1 MTSRSVGRSHGIDGD
16 YLGQV
21 YKDYLSDYEH
31 WDQKAHAK
39 EWILIAK
46 NMGKHLSIDE
56 CMYCGRLYTFVSNK
70 DAHGGRGTVIAIIAG
85 VKAATVLRWL
95 LEIPEEE
102 RKGVLDVSMDFSDSM
117 KLTAQTAFPSARI
130 SLDRFHVF
138 QDLNRY
144 FMKAFSDVR
153 DKVLVAI
160 KHEKAAYDRKVERC
174 AKNRKAYRVRHPK
187 RYKGRKRGRKAKWRK
202 KDFKPSTMKNGES
215 KMDFLRRSFYTLRT
229 CPDKW
234 SDEQWERMDIL
245 FDEFPELKE
254 AFDLKEEFRKL
265 YWSKRDKEEYKDSLP
280 AMEERNALKE
290 TVRENLHV
298 WFDHVKKS
306 KSPGMKTFMRTIKE
320 REEDLLNYYETFVTN
335 ASAESLNS
343 GIKGFRAELHGI
355 SNLPFFFYRVCKIYG

>member
-1 MTSRSVGRSHGIDGD
+1 M
-16 YLGQV
+16 
-21 YKDYLSDYEH
+21 
-31 WDQKAHAK
+31 
-39 EWILIAK
+39 
-46 NMGKHLSIDE
+46 
-56 CMYCGRLYTFVSNK
+56 
-70 DAHGGRGTVIAIIAG
+70 
-85 VKAATVLRWL
+85 
-95 LEIPEEE
+95 
-102 RKGVLDVSMDFSDSM
+102 
-117 KLTAQTAFPSARI
+117 
-130 SLDRFHVF
+130 
-138 QDLNRY
+138 
-144 FMKAFSDVR
+144 
-153 DKVLVAI
+153 
-160 KHEKAAYDRKVERC
+160 ERC

-265 YWSKRDKEEYKDSLP
+265 YWSKRDKDEYKDKLP
-280 AMEERNALKE
+280 APEERNALKE

-298 WFDHVKKS
+298 WYDHVKKS

>member
-1 MTSRSVGRSHGIDGD
+1 MGIEAIH
-16 YLGQV
+16 Q
-21 YKDYLSDYEH
+21 
-31 WDQKAHAK
+31 A
-39 EWILIAK
+39 
-46 NMGKHLSIDE
+46 
-56 CMYCGRLYTFVSNK
+56 TF
-70 DAHGGRGTVIAIIAG
+70 D
-85 VKAATVLRWL
+85 
-95 LEIPEEE
+95 
-102 RKGVLDVSMDFSDSM
+102 
-117 KLTAQTAFPSARI
+117 
-130 SLDRFHVF
+130 
-138 QDLNRY
+138 

-174 AKNRKAYRVRHPK
+174 AKNRRTYRTKHPK

-290 TVRENLHV
+290 TVRENLHL